1 MKDLFGFTKLFE
13 TEKLLLFG
21 CFPRYANMLPKF
33 GNPQSQKYAEFFIS
47 EIENNV
53 ITIEIYMPEKNL
65 FDQNA
70 L

>member
-47 EIENNV
+47 EIGKQCNYNR
-53 ITIEIYMPEKNL
+53 NL
-65 FDQNA
+65 YARKEFV
-70 L
+70 